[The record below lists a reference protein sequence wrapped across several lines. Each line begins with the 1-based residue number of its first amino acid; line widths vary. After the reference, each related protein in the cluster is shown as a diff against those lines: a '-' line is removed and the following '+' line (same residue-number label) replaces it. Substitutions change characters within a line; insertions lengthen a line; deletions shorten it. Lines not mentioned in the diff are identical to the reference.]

1 MSASLRRRAFM
12 LCSSG
17 FMVRISSFTPLK
29 LLLYCLSTRAGS
41 FPRTELSTPVAT
53 LTMRASQMPGS
64 RRRKSF
70 IMIKGEVVGSCWC
83 Y

>member
-1 MSASLRRRAFM
+1 MSASLRRKAFM
-12 LCSSG
+12 LCSSS

-29 LLLYCLSTRAGS
+29 LLLHCLSTRAGS

-53 LTMRASQMPGS
+53 LTMMPGS

>member
-12 LCSSG
+12 LCSSA

-29 LLLYCLSTRAGS
+29 LLLHCLSTRAGS

-53 LTMRASQMPGS
+53 LTMPC
-64 RRRKSF
+64 F
-70 IMIKGEVVGSCWC
+70 
-83 Y
+83 